1 MSSEKP
7 IPAEQN
13 RDLFGPADSKCHP
26 AITLFGRSIGSL
38 LLLVFLWLVRRISRS
53 TLPRQILD

>member
-13 RDLFGPADSKCHP
+13 RDLFGPADSKFHP
-26 AITLFGRSIGSL
+26 AITLFGRSIDGL
-38 LLLVFLWLVRRISRS
+38 LLLDINNGEKAN
-53 TLPRQILD
+53 I

>member
-26 AITLFGRSIGSL
+26 AITLIGRSVDDLVL
-38 LLLVFLWLVRRISRS
+38 LDIIYGEKARV
-53 TLPRQILD
+53 